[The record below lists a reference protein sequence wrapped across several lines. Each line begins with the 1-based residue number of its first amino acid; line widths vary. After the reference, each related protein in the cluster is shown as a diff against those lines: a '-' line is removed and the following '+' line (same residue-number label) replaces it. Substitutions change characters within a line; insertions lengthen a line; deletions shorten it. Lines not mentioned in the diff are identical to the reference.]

1 MNFDEL
7 SQEASETA
15 KAHGWHD
22 EEQPDE
28 VYLMLIITEIAEA
41 VQADR
46 KNFYISERHFVPDLE
61 TEEEWRPVVGY
72 ENDYEVSNLGHV
84 RSKDMEVWTGR
95 SYRVKKGRMLKPG
108 KSGTGYYTCALR
120 GRTKKVCQMVAEA
133 FLFKSNPND
142 VVNHIDGN
150 KLNDNVGNLEYISSS
165 QNNKH
170 ALVTG
175 LRHACSKIPFK
186 DMVDISFRMKYT
198 NEPCSSIYERIKD
211 RIPVTLSAIKNIK
224 QRKRYLKYTDCVE
237 FELSDIII
245 RCLDLIALRGKGVY
259 ADEYMA
265 KYLHDFLKRE
275 PSSPEVAYELCKFA
289 VSTDE
294 SLCLSERIGGIISL
308 VTSYCKQKG
317 IDIDFFVEQKMRY
330 NKLRDYKHGNRKY

>member
-1 MNFDEL
+1 MTKKMTNMNFDEL
-7 SQEASETA
+7 AQEALATA

-22 EEQPDE
+22 TEQPDE
-28 VYLMLIITEIAEA
+28 HWLMLIITEIAEA

-46 KNFYISERHFVPDLE
+46 KNQYISKRNFAPDLE

-84 RSKDMEVWTGR
+84 RNKDMEVWGGR
-95 SYRVKKGRMLKPG
+95 SYYIKKGRMLKPG

-120 GRTKKVCQMVAEA
+120 GHTKKVCQMVAEA

-175 LRHACSKIPFK
+175 LRHSCSKIPFE

-198 NEPCSSIYERIKD
+198 NEPCSSIYESIKD
-211 RIPVTLSAIKNIK
+211 RIPVTLNAIKNIK

-237 FELSDIII
+237 FELADIII
-245 RCLDLIALRGKGVY
+245 RCLDYSALRGICLYNVPIFITDYCRDKSIV
-259 ADEYMA
+259 
-265 KYLHDFLKRE
+265 KRDF
-275 PSSPEVAYELCKFA
+275 PTFAYFLTFKA
-289 VSTDE
+289 VNGDVTDV
-294 SLCLSERIGGIISL
+294 LARVIA
-308 VTSYCKQKG
+308 YCKLKG

-330 NKLRDYKHGNRKY
+330 NQLREYRHGNKKY